1 MRWPWSRKSVT
12 TSSPTTGRRFIG
24 VDDVASVLWGTDGQ
38 SIEVLYA
45 PPMPRELALT
55 IPTYLRAH
63 AIIAGGLGQLP
74 LKLTYEDTGEDAPWR
89 WFTREPEPGV
99 VPSVTKAHLI
109 SDMIDYEHAWLWTVG
124 TSYER
129 GNTYRRLDPSSVPL
143 TPNLIT
149 TNYGTYE
156 EWPEVPGLI
165 RFDSPIPGLLKYGR
179 RALWSLARLET
190 SALSIATGQ
199 PPVDWFEVTDGFN
212 LDDEEGSAENAEHP
226 EWSEIDE
233 FLYNWREARK
243 KGTTAY
249 IPNGLTYKQSG
260 FNPEQLQLGAA
271 RQHAVAEI
279 SRLTGIDPEDL
290 ALPITSR
297 SYFNAQ
303 DRRRHRT
310 DFVQGP
316 YATAFQERASRDDIT
331 PRGQTVTF
339 DLTAFLRPDD
349 LTAAQVDE
357 TLIRSKVLTRD
368 EVRARRR
375 LRPLGALPEEAGDPA
390 EPVTNSRPLRAIG

>member
-1 MRWPWSRKSVT
+1 MRWPWSRKTVT
-12 TSSPTTGRRFIG
+12 TSSPTPAGRRFIG

-38 SIEVLYA
+38 SLEVLYA

-63 AIIAGGLGQLP
+63 AIIAGGIGQLP
-74 LKLTYEDTGEDAPWR
+74 LNLTYESTGDPAPWR

-99 VPSVTKAHLI
+99 PASVTKAHLI
-109 SDMIDYEHAWLWTVG
+109 SDMIDYERAWLWKIG
-124 TSYER
+124 SSYER
-129 GNTYRRLDPSSVPL
+129 GDFYRRLDAATVPV
-143 TPNLIT
+143 TPRLVST
-149 TNYGTYE
+149 HYGTYE
-156 EWPEVPGLI
+156 EWPEIPGLI
-165 RFDSPIPGLLKYGR
+165 RFDSPIPALLKYGR
-179 RALWSLARLET
+179 RALWALARLES

-199 PPVDWFEVTDGFN
+199 PPIDWFEVEDGFA
-212 LDDEEGSAENAEHP
+212 LDDEPGSGDDPDHP
-226 EWSEIDE
+226 EWSEIDAFMDE
-233 FLYNWREARK
+233 WREARK
-243 KGTTAY
+243 KRTTGY
-249 IPNGLTYKQSG
+249 IPPGLKYSQSG

-310 DFVQGP
+310 DFVLGP
-316 YATAFQERASRDDIT
+316 YMKAFEERASRDDVT
-331 PRGQTVTF
+331 PRGQLIGF
-339 DLTAFLRPDD
+339 DLGGFLRPDD
-349 LTAAQVDE
+349 LTAAQVDQ
-357 TLIRSKVLTRD
+357 TLTSSGILTID
-368 EVRARRR
+368 EVRERRR
-375 LRPLGALPEEAGDPA
+375 LRPLGAPPA

>member
-1 MRWPWSRKSVT
+1 MRWPWSRRTVT
-12 TSSPTTGRRFIG
+12 TSSPTPPASRRFIG

-38 SIEVLYA
+38 SLEVLYA

-63 AIIAGGLGQLP
+63 AIIAGGIGQLP
-74 LKLTYEDTGEDAPWR
+74 LKLTYEDTGEAAPWR

-109 SDMIDYEHAWLWTVG
+109 SDMIDYERAWLWTVG

-129 GNTYRRLDPSSVPL
+129 GNTYRRLDAATVPI
-143 TPNLIT
+143 TPNLVT
-149 TNYGTYE
+149 TPYGTFE

-179 RALWSLARLET
+179 RALWALARLES

-199 PPVDWFEVTDGFN
+199 PPIDWFEVTDGFA
-212 LDDEEGSAENAEHP
+212 LDDEPGSGDDPDNP
-226 EWSEIDE
+226 EWSEIDAFMNE
-233 FLYNWREARK
+233 WREARK
-243 KGTTAY
+243 KRTTAY
-249 IPNGLTYKQSG
+249 IPPGLKYVQSG

-310 DFVQGP
+310 DFVLGP
-316 YATAFQERASRDDIT
+316 YMRAFEERASREDVT
-331 PRGQTVTF
+331 PRGQVISF
-339 DLTAFLRPDD
+339 DLGGFLRPDD

-368 EVRARRR
+368 EVRERRR
-375 LRPLGALPEEAGDPA
+375 LRPLGALPEETGA

>member
-1 MRWPWSRKSVT
+1 MRWPWSRKTVT
-12 TSSPTTGRRFIG
+12 TSSPTPAGRRFIG

-38 SIEVLYA
+38 SLEVLYA

-63 AIIAGGLGQLP
+63 AIIAGGIGQLP
-74 LKLTYEDTGEDAPWR
+74 LNLTYESTGDAAPWR

-99 VPSVTKAHLI
+99 PASVTKAHLI
-109 SDMIDYEHAWLWTVG
+109 SDMIDYEHAWLWKIG
-124 TSYER
+124 SSYER
-129 GNTYRRLDPSSVPL
+129 GDFYRRLDAATVPV
-143 TPNLIT
+143 TPQLVST
-149 TNYGTYE
+149 HYGTYE
-156 EWPEVPGLI
+156 EWPEIPGLI
-165 RFDSPIPGLLKYGR
+165 RFDSPIPALLKYGR
-179 RALWSLARLET
+179 RALWALARLES

-199 PPVDWFEVTDGFN
+199 PPIDWFEVEDGFA
-212 LDDEEGSAENAEHP
+212 LDDEPGSGDDPDHP
-226 EWSEIDE
+226 DWSEIDAFMNE
-233 FLYNWREARK
+233 WREARK
-243 KGTTAY
+243 MRTTGY
-249 IPNGLTYKQSG
+249 IPPGLKYVQSG

-310 DFVQGP
+310 DFVLGP
-316 YATAFQERASRDDIT
+316 YMKAFEERASRDDVT
-331 PRGQTVTF
+331 PRGQLIGF
-339 DLTAFLRPDD
+339 DLGGFLRPDD
-349 LTAAQVDE
+349 LTAAQVDQ
-357 TLIRSKVLTRD
+357 TLTSSGILTID
-368 EVRARRR
+368 EVRERRR
-375 LRPLGALPEEAGDPA
+375 LRPLGAPPA

>member
-1 MRWPWSRKSVT
+1 MRWPWSPKTVT
-12 TSSPTTGRRFIG
+12 TSAPAPPAGRRFVG
-24 VDDVASVLWGTDGQ
+24 VDDMAGVLWGTDGQ
-38 SIEVLYA
+38 SLEVLYA

-63 AIIAGGLGQLP
+63 AIIAAGIGQLP
-74 LKLTYEDTGEDAPWR
+74 LNLTFETNGEPAPWR

-99 VPSVTKAHLI
+99 PASVTKARLI
-109 SDMIDYEHAWLWTVG
+109 SDMIDYEHAWLWKVG
-124 TSYER
+124 SSYER
-129 GNTYRRLDPSSVPL
+129 GDFYRRLDAATVPL
-143 TPNLIT
+143 TPNLVT
-149 TNYGTYE
+149 THYGTYE

-165 RFDSPIPGLLKYGR
+165 RFDSPVPALLKYGR
-179 RALWSLARLET
+179 RALWALARLEQ

-199 PPVDWFEVTDGFN
+199 PPIDWFEVEDGYA
-212 LDDEEGSAENAEHP
+212 LDDEPGSGDDPDDLEATELT
-226 EWSEIDE
+226 D
-233 FLYNWREARK
+233 FLDSWRDARRK
-243 KGTTAY
+243 RTTGY
-249 IPNGLTYKQSG
+249 IPPGLKYVQSG

-316 YATAFQERASRDDIT
+316 YMKAFEERASRDDVT
-331 PRGQTVTF
+331 PRGQLIAF
-339 DLTAFLRPDD
+339 DLGAFLRPDD
-349 LTAAQVDE
+349 LTAAQVDQ
-357 TLIRSKVLTRD
+357 TLTTSGILTID
-368 EVRARRR
+368 EVRERRR
-375 LRPLGALPEEAGDPA
+375 LRPLGAPPAAAEEDTAP
-390 EPVTNSRPLRAIG
+390 RPLRAIG

>member
-1 MRWPWSRKSVT
+1 MQWPWSKKSVT
-12 TSSPTTGRRFIG
+12 TSSPTPASGRRFIG

-38 SIEVLYA
+38 SLEVLYA

-63 AIIAGGLGQLP
+63 AIIAAGIGQLP
-74 LKLTYEDTGEDAPWR
+74 LNLTYEETGEPAPWR
-89 WFTREPEPGV
+89 WISREPEPGI
-99 VPSVTKAHLI
+99 VPAVTMSRLV
-109 SDMIDYEHAWLWTVG
+109 SDLIDYEHGWLWTVG

-129 GNTYRRLDPSSVPL
+129 GNTYRRLDASSVPVM
-143 TPNLIT
+143 PNLVT
-149 TNYGTYE
+149 TPYGTYE
-156 EWPEVPGLI
+156 EWPEVAGLV
-165 RFDSPIPGLLKYGR
+165 RFDSPTFGLLKYGR
-179 RALWSLARLET
+179 RALWALARLES

-212 LDDEEGSAENAEHP
+212 MDEEEGSAENPDHP

-233 FLYNWREARK
+233 FLYIWREARK

-249 IPNGLTYKQSG
+249 IPNGLAYKQSG

-290 ALPITSR
+290 ALPISSR

-310 DFVQGP
+310 DFVLGP
-316 YATAFQERASRDDIT
+316 FMTAIQQRISRDDVT
-331 PRGQTVTF
+331 PRGQVAAF
-339 DLTAFLRPDD
+339 DLGAFLRPDD
-349 LTAAQVDE
+349 LTAAQVDQ
-357 TLIRSKVLTRD
+357 TLIASKILTID
-368 EVRARRR
+368 EVRERRR
-375 LRPLGALPEEAGDPA
+375 LRPLGTPPADPE

>member
-1 MRWPWSRKSVT
+1 MRWPWSRKTVT
-12 TSSPTTGRRFIG
+12 TSSPTPAGRRFIG

-38 SIEVLYA
+38 SLEVLYA

-63 AIIAGGLGQLP
+63 AIIAGGIGQLP
-74 LKLTYEDTGEDAPWR
+74 LNLTYESTGDPAPWR

-99 VPSVTKAHLI
+99 PASVTKAHLI
-109 SDMIDYEHAWLWTVG
+109 SDMIDYEHAWLWKIG
-124 TSYER
+124 SSYER
-129 GNTYRRLDPSSVPL
+129 GDFYRRLDAATVPV
-143 TPNLIT
+143 TPQLVST
-149 TNYGTYE
+149 HYGTYE
-156 EWPEVPGLI
+156 EWPEIPGLI
-165 RFDSPIPGLLKYGR
+165 RFDSPIPALLKYGR
-179 RALWSLARLET
+179 RALWALARLES

-199 PPVDWFEVTDGFN
+199 PPIDWFEVEDGFA
-212 LDDEEGSAENAEHP
+212 LDDEPGSAEDPDHP
-226 EWSEIDE
+226 DWSEIDA
-233 FLYNWREARK
+233 FLNEWREARK
-243 KGTTAY
+243 MRTTGY
-249 IPNGLTYKQSG
+249 IPPGLKYVQSG

-310 DFVQGP
+310 DFVLGP
-316 YATAFQERASRDDIT
+316 YMKAFEERASRDDVT
-331 PRGQTVTF
+331 PRGQLIGF
-339 DLTAFLRPDD
+339 DLGGFLRPDD
-349 LTAAQVDE
+349 LTAAQVDQ
-357 TLIRSKVLTRD
+357 TLTSSGILTID
-368 EVRARRR
+368 EVRERRR
-375 LRPLGALPEEAGDPA
+375 LRPLGAPPA

>member
-1 MRWPWSRKSVT
+1 MRWPWSRRTVT
-12 TSSPTTGRRFIG
+12 TSSPAPTAGRRFIG

-38 SIEVLYA
+38 SLEVLYA

-63 AIIAGGLGQLP
+63 AIIAGGIGQLP
-74 LKLTYEDTGEDAPWR
+74 LNLTYETTGDPAPWR
-89 WFTREPEPGV
+89 WITREPEPGV
-99 VPSVTKAHLI
+99 VPSVTMSRLV
-109 SDMIDYEHAWLWTVG
+109 SDLIDYGNAWLWKVG

-129 GNTYRRLDPSSVPL
+129 GDYYRRLDASTVPL
-143 TPNLIT
+143 QPNLVT

-165 RFDSPIPGLLKYGR
+165 RFDSPIAALLKYGR
-179 RALWSLARLET
+179 RALWALARLES

-212 LDDEEGSAENAEHP
+212 MDDEEGSAENAEHP

-249 IPNGLTYKQSG
+249 IPVGLKYVRDG

-310 DFVQGP
+310 DFVLGP
-316 YATAFQERASRDDIT
+316 FMIAVQQRISREDIT
-331 PRGQTVTF
+331 PRGQVAAF
-339 DLTAFLRPDD
+339 DLGAFLRPDD
-349 LTAAQVDE
+349 LTAAQVDT
-357 TLIRSKVLTRD
+357 TLTGAGILTID
-368 EVRARRR
+368 EVRERRR
-375 LRPLGALPEEAGDPA
+375 LRPLGTPPADPA